1 MSFKR
6 TIAVDTETD
15 LIGQPDVIPQL
26 VCSTW
31 SERGEKTLILGSSPD
46 ELQQTSDILESLL
59 DDPNVRL
66 VFHNDGYDL
75 AVFAVAFPDLITLI
89 FQALEDG
96 RIDDTGV
103 REKLLNLS
111 THGHIA
117 YVARPDGSNAKL
129 FYGLADLVMK
139 YTGVD
144 RFASKEG
151 DDIWRMNYY
160 TLLGVPAK
168 DYPEDAR
175 AYAMTDSDDTLDVF
189 DLQEERIQGITG
201 VASCATSP
209 MRAAVMFAF
218 QLMTAWG
225 LKIDQVEVERID
237 LMLHDELSP
246 ENLSLLIE
254 GKFLTLATPEMPY
267 KNGAKDKDGNPKV
280 KKAQPAKMAAKKLKA
295 YVCELCERKGIPIK
309 MTEPTEANPEGQ
321 VCLDKEVQA
330 TLATL
335 DPLMKQY
342 QHRQILNKLVTDF
355 MPKLRTADTIHPQ
368 FGVLVET
375 GRSSSS
381 ASDLYPSCNG
391 QQVDPRVRNCFVA
404 RPGQVLMGADYSAV
418 ELVGFGQKCY
428 ELFGY
433 STHRDL
439 INAGNDLHSYLAA
452 QLLTHLPLDPEFT
465 DAFLR
470 GTNDPM
476 ELHDAFK
483 ALEHN
488 HEPFLDRVDAKGQP
502 VTVADVYSKW
512 RQFSKAPGFGL
523 IGGMGVARFQEFCR
537 KDYGIEVTDE
547 EAKAIKDIWLA
558 TYPEAKAFFDHV
570 KRNLGDPNNV
580 GRDKETGKPK
590 PKFAY
595 TSPMGMYRAGADYCA
610 AANGEGCQTRVAEG
624 AVGAVFAV
632 ARECYD
638 PSLKSILYGCHPL
651 LFIHDELIVEGPL
664 DDKAHDRAM
673 RLAEIMVECM
683 KKLIPDV
690 LVEAVPCLSLIWD
703 KKAEPVYDSDDRLIV
718 WQPKKVGAA

>member
-31 SERGEKTLILGSSPD
+31 AERGMMTKILGSSPK
-46 ELQQTSDILESLL
+46 ELQLTHDVLKAYLE
-59 DDPNVRL
+59 DPTVRL

-75 AVFAVAFPDLITLI
+75 AVFAVQFPDLMTLI
-89 FQALEDG
+89 FQTLEDG

-117 YVARPDGSNAKL
+117 YVTRPDGSNAKL
-129 FYGLADLVMK
+129 FYALADLVMK
-139 YTGVD
+139 YSGVD
-144 RFASKEG
+144 RSASKEG

-160 TLLGVPAK
+160 TLIGVHAN
-168 DYPEDAR
+168 DYPAEAREYAITDAE
-175 AYAMTDSDDTLDVF
+175 DTLDVF
-189 DLQEERIQGITG
+189 DAQDLRIQTTSA

-225 LKIDQVEVERID
+225 LKVDQVEVERID
-237 LMLHDELSP
+237 LMLREELSP
-246 ENLSLLIE
+246 EKLSLLIK
-254 GKFLTLATPEMPY
+254 GKFLKPATPEMPY
-267 KNGAKDKDGNPKV
+267 ANNAKDKDGNPKI
-280 KKAQPAKMAAKKLKA
+280 KQAQPAKLASKKLKA
-295 YVCELCERKGIPIK
+295 YVSDLCERLGIPLK

-330 TLATL
+330 TLAPI

-355 MPKLRTADTIHPQ
+355 MPKLRIADTIHPQ

-381 ASDLYPSCNG
+381 ASALYPSCNG

-439 INAGNDLHSYLAA
+439 INDGNDLHSYLAA
-452 QLLTHLPLDPEFT
+452 QLLTHLPLDLEFT

-470 GTNDPM
+470 HTNDPL
-476 ELHDAFK
+476 ELHDAFS

-488 HEPFLDRVDAKGQP
+488 HEQFLDRVDKDGQP
-502 VTVADVYSKW
+502 VTVADIYRKW

-523 IGGMGVARFQEFCR
+523 IGGMGEARFMEFCR
-537 KDYGIEVTDE
+537 KDYSIEVTKE
-547 EAKAIKDIWLA
+547 ESKAIKDIWLA

-570 KRNLGDPNNV
+570 KRNLGDPNNI
-580 GRDKETGKPK
+580 GKDKETGKPK
-590 PKFAY
+590 QKFAY
-595 TSPMGMYRAGADYCA
+595 TSPMGMYRAGADYCS

-638 PSLKSILYGCHPL
+638 PSLRSILYGCHPL

-673 RLAEIMVECM
+673 RLAEIMVTCM
-683 KKLIPDV
+683 EKLIPDV

-703 KKAEPVYDSDDRLIV
+703 KKAEPVYDSNERLIV
-718 WQPKKVGAA
+718 WQPKKAVVA